1 MYVKHLKKLGYRVT
15 SLQGGMSQ
23 EQSEV
28 RLDGFRT
35 KRLYVLVATDVARR
49 RIDIPDVAH
58 VIDYD
63 MPRNII
69 LIV

>member
-1 MYVKHLKKLGYRVT
+1 MT

-28 RLDGFRT
+28 SLDGFRT
-35 KRLYVLVATDVARR
+35 KRLYVLVATDVAGRG
-49 RIDIPDVAH
+49 IDIPDVAH

>member
-1 MYVKHLKKLGYRVT
+1 MT

-28 RLDGFRT
+28 SLDGFRT
-35 KRLYVLVATDVARR
+35 KRLYVLVATDVAGRG
-49 RIDIPDVAH
+49 IDIPD